1 LGRIALALILFLG
14 LIWTFGITLDAVHN
28 IQTDE
33 VTDAALP
40 CISDPEDVVLT
51 HDLWNDDIAS
61 VLSAVDSEGNILT
74 ATNYVP
80 ATNTLTV
87 TGWVTP
93 ATTCAIVYEIDGLT
107 SWTGFAQIVAFS
119 PLLAWVFF
127 ALVLPGVLA
136 WSGIRQLQGG

>member
-1 LGRIALALILFLG
+1 LGRIALGFIIFLAMIWLFPM
-14 LIWTFGITLDAVHN
+14 TLDSIHN

-33 VTDAALP
+33 ATDAALA
-40 CISDPEDVVLT
+40 CTSDPDDVVLT
-51 HDLWNDDIAS
+51 RDLWNDDIDS

-74 ATNYVP
+74 ATAYVP

-107 SWTGFAQIVAFS
+107 DWTGMGPIVAFS
-119 PLLAWVFF
+119 PLLAWIIFLGIGI
-127 ALVLPGVLA
+127 ALM
-136 WSGIRQLQGG
+136 WSGVQSVRNRD